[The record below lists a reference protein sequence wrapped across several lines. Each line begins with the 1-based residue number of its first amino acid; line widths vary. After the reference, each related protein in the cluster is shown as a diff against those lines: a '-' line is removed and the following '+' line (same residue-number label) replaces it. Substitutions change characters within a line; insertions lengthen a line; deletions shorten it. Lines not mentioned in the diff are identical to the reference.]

1 MAEMLLASAEL
12 QDLKKAFAECP
23 PPPHLDPFM
32 LEPKTSKMSI

>member
-23 PPPHLDPFM
+23 PHLDPFM
-32 LEPKTSKMSI
+32 LESKTSKMSI

>member
-23 PPPHLDPFM
+23 PPHLDPFM
-32 LEPKTSKMSI
+32 LESKTSKMSI